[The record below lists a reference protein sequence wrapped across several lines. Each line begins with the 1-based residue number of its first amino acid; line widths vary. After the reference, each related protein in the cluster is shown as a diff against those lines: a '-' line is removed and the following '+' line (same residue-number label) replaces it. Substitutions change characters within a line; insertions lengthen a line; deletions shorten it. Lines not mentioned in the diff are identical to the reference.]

1 MCFVY
6 FLAEG
11 ILDLLCMLSTW
22 VLESAISL
30 RSLGSFEDKIVFKN
44 KSWVLILLIATGMS
58 LLLVGE
64 ARKYTKENN
73 HVFELMILILI

>member
-11 ILDLLCMLSTW
+11 ILDLLYMLSTW
-22 VLESAISL
+22 ALESAISL
-30 RSLGSFEDKIVFKN
+30 RSLGSFEDEIVFKN